1 MTTKLFTAV
10 MGTALLALAGC
21 QSTQDKTPADTL
33 VATFTSAAPN
43 LAAGASLSFR
53 RKVNFAMLLDQL
65 RPFALE
71 TYDIALEGIDE
82 ADRAAL
88 MAALG
93 RMRANL
99 SRRQSLDAA
108 ANG

>member
-43 LAAGASLSFR
+43 LAAGASDPVWAQR
-53 RKVNFAMLLDQL
+53 QAVVGRADGWRQL
-65 RPFALE
+65 RRQA
-71 TYDIALEGIDE
+71 
-82 ADRAAL
+82 RAT
-88 MAALG
+88 
-93 RMRANL
+93 RANPP
-99 SRRQSLDAA
+99 SP
-108 ANG
+108 

>member
-43 LAAGASLSFR
+43 LAADTWHTTSTG
-53 RKVNFAMLLDQL
+53 FAPAM
-65 RPFALE
+65 
-71 TYDIALEGIDE
+71 
-82 ADRAAL
+82 
-88 MAALG
+88 
-93 RMRANL
+93 
-99 SRRQSLDAA
+99 SS
-108 ANG
+108 

>member
-43 LAAGASLSFR
+43 MAAGASDPVWAKAPSR
-53 RKVNFAMLLDQL
+53 C
-65 RPFALE
+65 RP
-71 TYDIALEGIDE
+71 I
-82 ADRAAL
+82 
-88 MAALG
+88 
-93 RMRANL
+93 
-99 SRRQSLDAA
+99 
-108 ANG
+108 